1 MSIRDVSGASVHAH
15 QHGMARLG
23 NIVAAHANVGSAALT
38 IITLTLSNLQ
48 AKVLTNIPHVSGQ
61 GAHAHQHGMAEL
73 ESTAVERASVANP
86 ALSLTTLYLCNLDS
100 PMADHTRLDNIEP
113 NVRIHSR
120 HSLTV

>member
-1 MSIRDVSGASVHAH
+1 ML
-15 QHGMARLG
+15 M
-23 NIVAAHANVGSAALT
+23 
-38 IITLTLSNLQ
+38 
-48 AKVLTNIPHVSGQ
+48 NIPDVSGQ